1 MANQVSLY
9 EQFCNMAA
17 TEENKK
23 VDSKVEDL
31 KSFYSEAS
39 VKEKRR
45 NLKTDLRTAFLYEGM
60 YAILNKSIGF
70 TDRYNEP
77 IKKVIIS
84 NYINESGGVDSIMDK
99 IKEKTLFLSEF
110 ARIVDKYTDIVF
122 EEAKTNP
129 DEVEIIIKN
138 DDKENFYD
146 ELKDTE
152 FDDVTNKIRERVE
165 NSISEFI
172 DKNIENKTK
181 IEDIITKAKE
191 MKDKVTP
198 EEYTDES
205 IEQSQEIKE
214 SYDDIANKQISK
226 VRNSSKPIFMHF
238 VEHVSKE
245 AFNSPEVFTECVQEG
260 KLNMDEIVNK
270 AKILHTMLEMLNTT
284 QFEDVNAEF
293 LKETFE
299 SL

>member
-9 EQFCNMAA
+9 EQFCNLTA
-17 TEENKK
+17 TEENEK
-23 VDSKVEDL
+23 VDSRVENL
-31 KSFYSEAS
+31 KSFYTEAS
-39 VKEKRR
+39 VKESRR
-45 NLKTDLRTAFLYEGM
+45 TLKTDLRTAFLYEGM
-60 YAILNKSIGF
+60 YAILDKSLGF

-84 NYINESGGVDSIMDK
+84 NYINESGGVDSIMDR

-110 ARIVDKYTDIVF
+110 AQIVDKYTDKVF
-122 EEAKTNP
+122 EETKTNP
-129 DEVEIIIKN
+129 DEVEIIIKD

-146 ELKDTE
+146 DLKATE

-181 IEDIITKAKE
+181 IEDIITKTKE
-191 MKDKVTP
+191 LKDKVTP
-198 EEYTDES
+198 EEYTDEA

-214 SYDDIANKQISK
+214 SYDDIANKQIGK

-270 AKILHTMLEMLNTT
+270 AKILHTMLEMLNTV

>member
-9 EQFCNMAA
+9 EQFCNLAS
-17 TEENKK
+17 TEENEK
-23 VDSKVEDL
+23 VNSNTEEL
-31 KSFYSEAS
+31 KSFYTEAS
-39 VKEKRR
+39 VKESRR

-60 YAILNKSIGF
+60 YAILDKSLGF

-84 NYINESGGVDSIMDK
+84 NYINESGGVDSIMNR

-110 ARIVDKYTDIVF
+110 AKIVDKYTNKVF

-138 DDKENFYD
+138 NDKENFYN

-152 FDDVTNKIRERVE
+152 FDDITNKIRERVE

-191 MKDKVTP
+191 LKDKVVP
-198 EEYTDES
+198 EEYSDEA
-205 IEQSQEIKE
+205 IEQSQKIKE
-214 SYDDIANKQISK
+214 SYDDIANKQINK

-245 AFNSPEVFTECVQEG
+245 AFNNPEVFTECVQEG
-260 KLNMDEIVNK
+260 KLNMDEIINK
-270 AKILHTMLEMLNTT
+270 AKILHTMLEMLNTA
-284 QFEDVNAEF
+284 QFENINAEF